1 MADSWGIRRGNSFGF
16 VLVRCI
22 TSGLITKPWLL
33 PPGNFAIA
41 KSNIDAQNL
50 NAYSFAA
57 PAADSVRWCNK
68 SPQEQR
74 KCEALKTATGH
85 FTCLE
90 KSDTMQCIEAI
101 KAGMAD
107 AITLD
112 GGDIYE
118 ASLANYDLHPII
130 AEDYGE
136 TSSDTC
142 YYAVAVV
149 KKGSGFSFSEL
160 KGKKSC
166 HTGLGK
172 SAGWNIPIG
181 TLVSEGIL
189 EWEGPEIEQIES
201 AVSRFFS
208 ASCVPGAAKDLYPKL
223 CELCANCARSHT
235 EPYYDYEG
243 AFKCL
248 KDGKGDVAFVKHL
261 TVKDADPNVYEL
273 LCKDG
278 SRKELGDYLS
288 CSLARVP
295 GHAVVTRSDKNLA
308 HKIWQY
314 IEAAKSTFPNL
325 FKSSDYGGKNLM
337 FKDSTKRLVLAPDN
351 MNAYLYLGAEY
362 MHIIQALKKKEPTS
376 TPTDPVKWCVVGK
389 KEREKCDA
397 WSINTCTVAE
407 CDKGKIKCIS
417 GVSADDCIEKI
428 MKKEADAVTMDGGY
442 VYTAGKCGLVPVM
455 AENYDAGKDHCM
467 LIVITSKRC
476 LKDGKGDVA
485 FVKHLTVKDADPNVY
500 ELLCKDGSRKEL
512 GDYLSCSLAR
522 VPGHAVVTRSDKNL
536 AHKIW
541 QYIEA
546 AKSTF
551 PNLFKSSDYG
561 GKNLMFKD
569 STKRLVLAPD
579 NMNAYLYLGAE
590 YMHIIQA
597 LKKKEPTS
605 TPTDPVKWCVVGKKE
620 REKCDAWSINT
631 CTVAECD
638 KGKIK
643 CISGV
648 SADDCIEKIMKKEA
662 DAVTMDGGYVYTAGK
677 CGLVPVMAEN
687 YDAGKDQCHYNR
699 LGLCFKMNAV
709 VLNLSVNKYSYTN
722 SVKPAAKKCVALQNW
737 DLCVTAMLPCSYYA
751 VAVVKKDSPLTW
763 ATLKDAKSC
772 HTGLGRTAGWNIP
785 MGILKKTVIN
795 DCDFSKFFSQSC
807 VPGANKTSSLCSLC
821 AGDKKATI
829 GGDDS
834 KCLEN
839 DSESYY
845 GYAGALRCLIEG
857 GDVAF
862 VKHTTVFDNTEG
874 RNIPTWAKNYKPS
887 DFKLLCYNGAT
898 ATAPPSDYMKC
909 NLAQVPAHAVMTR
922 PESRDVV
929 VRLLKE
935 QQREFGSS
943 QTDADTFKLF
953 KSETKDL
960 LFKDSTKCLA
970 EVAPR
975 TTAEGF
981 LGKEYYD
988 SVTGLAACMASGKEN
1003 PKCKSN

>member
-1 MADSWGIRRGNSFGF
+1 MNPLFQA
-16 VLVRCI
+16 LLLL
-22 TSGLITKPWLL
+22 GLT
-33 PPGNFAIA
+33 
-41 KSNIDAQNL
+41 
-50 NAYSFAA
+50 AYSFAA

-90 KSDTMQCIEAI
+90 KSNTMQCIEAI

-118 ASLANYDLHPII
+118 ASLANHDLHPII

-160 KGKKSC
+160 EGKKSC

-189 EWEGPEIEQIES
+189 KWEGPEKEQIES
-201 AVSRFFS
+201 GPKLKWFSSSKPFSKFFS
-208 ASCVPGAAKDLYPKL
+208 ASCCTRSSQGRVNKGL
-223 CELCANCARSHT
+223 CELCQLISFTRNLTH
-235 EPYYDYEG
+235 YEG

-278 SRKELGDYLS
+278 SRKELSDYLS

-455 AENYDAGKDHCM
+455 AENYDTGKDH
-467 LIVITSKRC
+467 TSCFC
-476 LKDGKGDVA
+476 LG
-485 FVKHLTVKDADPNVY
+485 
-500 ELLCKDGSRKEL
+500 
-512 GDYLSCSLAR
+512 
-522 VPGHAVVTRSDKNL
+522 
-536 AHKIW
+536 
-541 QYIEA
+541 
-546 AKSTF
+546 
-551 PNLFKSSDYG
+551 
-561 GKNLMFKD
+561 
-569 STKRLVLAPD
+569 
-579 NMNAYLYLGAE
+579 
-590 YMHIIQA
+590 
-597 LKKKEPTS
+597 
-605 TPTDPVKWCVVGKKE
+605 
-620 REKCDAWSINT
+620 
-631 CTVAECD
+631 
-638 KGKIK
+638 
-643 CISGV
+643 
-648 SADDCIEKIMKKEA
+648 
-662 DAVTMDGGYVYTAGK
+662 
-677 CGLVPVMAEN
+677 
-687 YDAGKDQCHYNR
+687 
-699 LGLCFKMNAV
+699 
-709 VLNLSVNKYSYTN
+709 
-722 SVKPAAKKCVALQNW
+722 
-737 DLCVTAMLPCSYYA
+737 SYYA

-763 ATLKDAKSC
+763 ATLKGVKSC

-821 AGDKKATI
+821 AGDKRVTI

-874 RNIPTWAKNYKPS
+874 DNIPTWAKDYKPS

-898 ATAPPSDYMKC
+898 DTAPPSDYMKC

-988 SVTGLAACMASGKEN
+988 SVTGLAACMASELQQACTFH
-1003 PKCKSN
+1003 KCQQA

>member
-1 MADSWGIRRGNSFGF
+1 MNSLFHA
-16 VLVRCI
+16 LLLL
-22 TSGLITKPWLL
+22 GLT
-33 PPGNFAIA
+33 
-41 KSNIDAQNL
+41 
-50 NAYSFAA
+50 AYSFAA

-90 KSDTMQCIEAI
+90 KKDTMQCIEAI
-101 KAGMAD
+101 KTGMAD

-118 ASLANYDLHPII
+118 ASLANYDLHPVI

-136 TSSDTC
+136 TTSDTC

-149 KKGSGFSFSEL
+149 KKGSGFSFKEL

-181 TLVSEGIL
+181 ALVSEGIL
-189 EWEGPEIEQIES
+189 KWDGPETELIES

-223 CELCANCARSHT
+223 CELCTNCARSHV

-261 TVKDADPNVYEL
+261 TVLDANPNEYEL

-278 SRKELGDYLS
+278 SRKELSDYLS

-295 GHAVVTRSDKNLA
+295 GHAVVTRSDKDLA

-314 IEAAKSTFPNL
+314 LEEAKNTFPNL

-337 FKDSTKRLVLAPDN
+337 FKDSTKKLVLAPDN

-362 MHIIQALKKKEPTS
+362 MHIIQALKKKEPS
-376 TPTDPVKWCVVGK
+376 SIPTDPVKWCAVGK
-389 KEREKCDA
+389 KEREKCDT
-397 WSINTCTVAE
+397 WSINACTTGD

-417 GVSADDCIEKI
+417 GVSVEDCIEKI

-455 AENYDAGKDHCM
+455 VESYKADVCALPAEN
-467 LIVITSKRC
+467 
-476 LKDGKGDVA
+476 
-485 FVKHLTVKDADPNVY
+485 
-500 ELLCKDGSRKEL
+500 
-512 GDYLSCSLAR
+512 
-522 VPGHAVVTRSDKNL
+522 
-536 AHKIW
+536 
-541 QYIEA
+541 
-546 AKSTF
+546 
-551 PNLFKSSDYG
+551 
-561 GKNLMFKD
+561 
-569 STKRLVLAPD
+569 AP
-579 NMNAYLYLGAE
+579 
-590 YMHIIQA
+590 
-597 LKKKEPTS
+597 
-605 TPTDPVKWCVVGKKE
+605 
-620 REKCDAWSINT
+620 
-631 CTVAECD
+631 
-638 KGKIK
+638 
-643 CISGV
+643 
-648 SADDCIEKIMKKEA
+648 
-662 DAVTMDGGYVYTAGK
+662 
-677 CGLVPVMAEN
+677 
-687 YDAGKDQCHYNR
+687 
-699 LGLCFKMNAV
+699 
-709 VLNLSVNKYSYTN
+709 LNPCYS
-722 SVKPAAKKCVALQNW
+722 
-737 DLCVTAMLPCSYYA
+737 CSYYA

-763 ATLKDAKSC
+763 DTLKGAKSC

-785 MGILKKTVIN
+785 MGILKKTAIK
-795 DCDFSKFFSQSC
+795 DCDFTKFFSQSC
-807 VPGANKTSSLCSLC
+807 APGANKTSSLCSLC

-845 GYAGALRCLIEG
+845 GYSGALRCLIEG

-874 RNIPTWAKNYKPS
+874 DNIPKWAKGYKSS
-887 DFKLLCYNGAT
+887 DFKLLCYNGET
-898 ATAPPSDYMKC
+898 KTVSPSDYEKC
-909 NLAQVPAHAVMTR
+909 YLAKVPAHAVMTR
-922 PESRDVV
+922 PESREVV
-929 VRLLKE
+929 VRLLKD
-935 QQREFGSS
+935 QQREFGS
-943 QTDADTFKLF
+943 QTDEDTFKLF

-960 LFKDSTKCLA
+960 LFKDSTKCLI
-970 EVAPR
+970 EVSAK
-975 TTAEGF
+975 TVKGF

-988 SVTGLAACMASGKEN
+988 SVTELSACTASELQKACTFH
-1003 PKCKSN
+1003 KCQQA

>member
-1 MADSWGIRRGNSFGF
+1 MNPLFQA
-16 VLVRCI
+16 LLLL
-22 TSGLITKPWLL
+22 GLT
-33 PPGNFAIA
+33 
-41 KSNIDAQNL
+41 
-50 NAYSFAA
+50 AYSFAA

-118 ASLANYDLHPII
+118 ASLANHDLHPII

-189 EWEGPEIEQIES
+189 KWEGPEKEQIES

-208 ASCVPGAAKDLYPKL
+208 ASCVPGAAKDVYPKL
-223 CELCANCARSHT
+223 CELCANCARSHM

-261 TVKDADPNVYEL
+261 TVKDADPSVYEL

-278 SRKELGDYLS
+278 SRKELSDYLS

-314 IEAAKSTFPNL
+314 LEAAKSTFPNL

-455 AENYDAGKDHCM
+455 AENYDAAA
-467 LIVITSKRC
+467 C
-476 LKDGKGDVA
+476 LSSSPAKG
-485 FVKHLTVKDADPNVY
+485 
-500 ELLCKDGSRKEL
+500 
-512 GDYLSCSLAR
+512 
-522 VPGHAVVTRSDKNL
+522 
-536 AHKIW
+536 
-541 QYIEA
+541 
-546 AKSTF
+546 
-551 PNLFKSSDYG
+551 
-561 GKNLMFKD
+561 
-569 STKRLVLAPD
+569 
-579 NMNAYLYLGAE
+579 
-590 YMHIIQA
+590 
-597 LKKKEPTS
+597 
-605 TPTDPVKWCVVGKKE
+605 
-620 REKCDAWSINT
+620 
-631 CTVAECD
+631 
-638 KGKIK
+638 
-643 CISGV
+643 
-648 SADDCIEKIMKKEA
+648 
-662 DAVTMDGGYVYTAGK
+662 
-677 CGLVPVMAEN
+677 
-687 YDAGKDQCHYNR
+687 
-699 LGLCFKMNAV
+699 
-709 VLNLSVNKYSYTN
+709 
-722 SVKPAAKKCVALQNW
+722 
-737 DLCVTAMLPCSYYA
+737 SYYA

-763 ATLKDAKSC
+763 ATLKGVKSC

-821 AGDKKATI
+821 AGDKRVTI

-874 RNIPTWAKNYKPS
+874 GNIPKWAMDYKPS

-898 ATAPPSDYMKC
+898 DTAPPSDYMKC

-988 SVTGLAACMASGKEN
+988 SVTGLAACMASELQQACTFH
-1003 PKCKSN
+1003 KCQQA